1 MENRVT
7 ITSYIYNISL
17 YIIFIDI
24 YPFSNIATPRD
35 VILEK
40 KKRYKTP
47 RNARR
52 PSRYSSAIA
61 DLILRVL
68 LGYPRDCVRL
78 HLFITDISV
87 DGDRKL
93 RHFIDRT
100 LRHQLADCSI
110 ASCLLEYKQ
119 PTSVQKDCFLQKGLI
134 LFSFLESI

>member
-1 MENRVT
+1 MYICV
-7 ITSYIYNISL
+7 YIYVYIYIIYINIYMYICVCIYIYIYISL

-40 KKRYKTP
+40 KKIQ
-47 RNARR
+47 NATKRAQAVALF
-52 PSRYSSAIA
+52 SAIA
-61 DLILRVL
+61 NLILRVL

-100 LRHQLADCSI
+100 LRHYQLAN
-110 ASCLLEYKQ
+110 
-119 PTSVQKDCFLQKGLI
+119 
-134 LFSFLESI
+134 LFHCIIFSRI